1 MTALVFLIDVDN
13 TLLDNDKAKEDY
25 DSHMRAEIG
34 EQLSERFWTL
44 YEEARRKQDVVDIP
58 LALQWLREQTTLDE
72 MDDITYEHVRS
83 IFENYPFEKAL
94 YPETLETLHYLST
107 LGLTVIVS
115 DGDQYFQARKIVN
128 SDLAYAV
135 QGRVLLYIHKQQHL
149 DEILQ
154 LYPADHYAMID
165 DKPQI
170 LHDAKAALGA
180 RLTTV
185 FVKQGKYAHGTLPE
199 HFAPDITV
207 EHIGD
212 LRLIETEQF
221 YT

>member
-13 TLLDNDKAKEDY
+13 TLLDNDKVKEDY
-25 DSHMRAEIG
+25 DSQLRVEIG

-44 YEEARRKQDVVDIP
+44 YEEARRQQDVVDIP
-58 LALQWLREQTTLDE
+58 LALRWLREQTTLDE
-72 MDDITYEHVRS
+72 MDDVTYEHVCS
-83 IFENYPFEKAL
+83 AFENYPFDKAL
-94 YPETLETLHYLST
+94 YPDTLETLHYLNT

-135 QGRVLLYIHKQQHL
+135 EGRVLLYVHKQKHL

-154 LYPADHYAMID
+154 LYPAGHYVMID

-170 LHDAKAALGA
+170 LQDSKDVLGD

-185 FVKQGKYAHGTLPE
+185 FVKQGKYAHGSLPE
-199 HFAPDITV
+199 HFLPTITV

-212 LRLIETEQF
+212 LRHFKVEQF